1 MPILKMVMMRIKF
14 AMNMLFLLLI
24 LITACGADSPDRFQS
39 VSGEFAKNW
48 ITSFKAQNPAP
59 IQKSEE
65 NGSDLWSWGMAPKG
79 SKIENGKL
87 ITDPY
92 YLRPLLNYSSN
103 WLGETYTD
111 AATGLPIETYVDPLT
126 GKTIIVYLN
135 PNTGKA
141 IFTYSTY
148 LDPNTGKSVYS
159 YVDPMTGNQVNS
171 SVKPIDIVNA
181 LTGRLTGQTVSNQ
194 NEPWTRI

>member
-1 MPILKMVMMRIKF
+1 MVTMRIKF
-14 AMNMLFLLLI
+14 AMIMLFLVSI
-24 LITACGADSPDRFQS
+24 LMTTCGADSPDRFQS
-39 VSGEFAKNW
+39 VSGEYAKNW

-59 IQKSEE
+59 VQRSEE
-65 NGSDLWSWGMAPKG
+65 NGSDLWNWGMAPKG

-126 GKTIIVYLN
+126 GKTVIVYLN

-181 LTGRLTGQTVSNQ
+181 LTGRLTGQTVTNQ

>member
-1 MPILKMVMMRIKF
+1 
-14 AMNMLFLLLI
+14 
-24 LITACGADSPDRFQS
+24 
-39 VSGEFAKNW
+39 
-48 ITSFKAQNPAP
+48 
-59 IQKSEE
+59 
-65 NGSDLWSWGMAPKG
+65 MAPKG
-79 SKIENGKL
+79 SKIENGKM

-181 LTGRLTGQTVSNQ
+181 LTSRLAGQTVSNQ

>member
-1 MPILKMVMMRIKF
+1 MVTMRIKF
-14 AMNMLFLLLI
+14 AMIMLFLLYI
-24 LITACGADSPDRFQS
+24 LMTTCGADSTDRFQS
-39 VSGEFAKNW
+39 VSGEYAKNW

-59 IQKSEE
+59 VQRSEE
-65 NGSDLWSWGMAPKG
+65 NGSDLWNWGMAPKG

-126 GKTIIVYLN
+126 GKTVIVYLN